1 MKKEI
6 TMVIQGKEIIMLSK
20 SDYDKLSELA
30 EMNQQQIEDK
40 AMKLWEKNGVA
51 NVKLSMEIRSN
62 AGREIIDGGR
72 FEFKASSYIYDGE
85 GKFCIPDKTKERFSK
100 MIGDWTYELMRHEFG
115 DTLMDANKFNKKVD
129 GIEKERKRFVV
140 FTITG
145 WVTAFAM
152 LMIVIMI
159 LLLGR

>member
-1 MKKEI
+1 
-6 TMVIQGKEIIMLSK
+6 
-20 SDYDKLSELA
+20 
-30 EMNQQQIEDK
+30 MNQQQIEEN

-62 AGREIIDGGR
+62 AGRDIIDSER
-72 FEFKASSYIYDGE
+72 FVFKASSYIYDGE

-115 DTLMDANKFNKKVD
+115 ETLMNANEFNKKVD
-129 GIEKERKRFVV
+129 EIETERKRFTV

-145 WVTAFAM
+145 WVTALTM
-152 LMIVIMI
+152 LTIVIMM
-159 LLLGR
+159 LLIGE